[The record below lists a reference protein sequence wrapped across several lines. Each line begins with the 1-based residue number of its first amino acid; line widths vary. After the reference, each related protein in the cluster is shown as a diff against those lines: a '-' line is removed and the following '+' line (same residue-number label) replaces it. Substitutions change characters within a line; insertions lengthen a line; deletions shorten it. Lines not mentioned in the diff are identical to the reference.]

1 MGDAGENDQ
10 SDSPSTL
17 KVPDWFLKYN
27 VGTPD
32 EPSQPDI
39 KAIEFNDTA
48 TRLSQ
53 SQAPSLF
60 PQGSQSSGGD
70 VLSPTTICGIDRA
83 KYSELRDIITGA
95 LVQDNVPKRS
105 YSQQPSILLRAL
117 TAGNYDDWALGFL
130 DSILVHIAGEIGASL
145 ISVDLDDLHHI
156 AIELSIQ
163 DGEDQARLPTF
174 PNILDTVF
182 GIRCEKHQSFEDI
195 EKNARFIS
203 AILDAP
209 KLKSIPQN
217 RASTGNLRE
226 MSPEERPPVFLL
238 FRDAKRS
245 IVEVG
250 RTTKILRTFRT
261 AVQKLRGKGE
271 PIIFFATM
279 SVEKSASENSD
290 YYERQLCKKILVDST
305 STVDLVPSWPVERN
319 NSEASR
325 IRNTNL
331 LKLKRTVRRKFR
343 PGFSFDLLSPGG
355 VSWDEVKLQP
365 LFYILEKEVWSDNI
379 CERVARQV
387 VGRTWGKNALDI
399 DDICEVIARLDNSR
413 NSETEKLTQ
422 DDSEADTI
430 RIKEGPSQA
439 DISTTDS
446 AVVAE
451 EPTSTNE
458 GNNSS
463 IEDNPMD
470 CEVDPGPG
478 DDPKAWISGPSKAR
492 EEWQYQKTRLNER
505 NSTLDVLMNMI
516 GLEAVKAKFME
527 IKNLVD
533 TARRQ
538 GVNLKK
544 ERFGAV
550 FIGNP
555 GTGKTTIARLY
566 GQFISSLGIVPAE
579 RFVEVTGARL
589 ANRGMSEYESTI
601 ERLKDDDSEPAGVV
615 FVDEAYQLTSNGSSQ
630 VLEHIL
636 GEIERLQGNV
646 AFVFAGY
653 GKQMESFLGSKPGLR
668 SRIPFLI
675 KFDDYEDVE
684 LHQIL
689 LQQLKEKFNNK
700 MRVEGGLYGL
710 YMRIVVRRIGR
721 GRGRSGFGNAREVQ
735 NVLLHILFRQASRLS
750 QRRQANQEA
759 DDFFLTRADLIGP
772 PPSEVVVISQAWKDL
787 QALIGLRSVKD
798 AVQALIDRLQENY
811 NREIAEQPLVESSL
825 NKVFL
830 GNPGTGKTTVAKL
843 YGQILADLALLSSGE
858 VVVKNPSD
866 FIGDHLGSSENITT
880 NILESTRGKV
890 LIIDEAYG
898 LWSTEGTTR
907 FTDSYRTAVIDTL
920 VAQVQSKA
928 TEDRCILLL
937 GYRERMEMMF
947 QNVNP
952 AFGRRFPLS
961 SAFVFEDYTDEELS
975 DILELKLRQQG
986 FAATEEAKQVAME
999 VLSRARNHRNF
1010 GNAGEV
1016 DIILDR
1022 AKESQQKR
1030 LSTSDGENDPFLLVA
1045 QDFDADFDRGNR
1057 AMTRIREIFRDF
1069 VGANSIVEKLEKYQR
1084 ITQNAAVLDI
1094 NPRSLIPFNFLFKG
1108 PPGTGK
1114 TTTARRMGQ
1123 IYYNMGYLA
1132 TTDVVECS
1140 ATDIIGEYVG
1150 HTGPK
1155 IRKIFEQALGKVL
1168 FIDEAYGLADSWYGR
1183 DAATEMANILT
1194 NDKYQNKLVTILA
1207 GYDEDINRLLEKN
1220 QGLSSRFPEVINFPP
1235 LSPTHCC
1242 GLLFQL
1248 LEAQDVDTSTV
1259 QAYTIKE
1266 NLHVLFEELACLP
1279 AWGNGR
1285 DVQALAKG
1293 IFGRIISSTTSL
1305 QKLRVTEQILYSEIN
1320 QMIDERQQRTCHT
1333 RPANRTEFWSPDF
1346 MMNEQQIEPTT
1357 LPIRTQITKSSV
1369 LPQSRVEELLDTSEN
1384 EDMETESREPG
1395 VSDEIWNKLKENKAR
1410 AKERAAAIQGRRS
1423 EIERLKNEVAD
1434 QEKILRLMNYDSSQ
1448 AQILR
1453 RELAKKQAKL
1463 EEKQRD
1469 QKKAVDDQKR
1479 EDKVKEALMQSGVC
1493 NWGCEWI
1500 KEDSGWRCSAGA
1512 CFVSDEEMNERY
1524 GIS

>member
-1 MGDAGENDQ
+1 
-10 SDSPSTL
+10 
-17 KVPDWFLKYN
+17 
-27 VGTPD
+27 
-32 EPSQPDI
+32 
-39 KAIEFNDTA
+39 
-48 TRLSQ
+48 
-53 SQAPSLF
+53 
-60 PQGSQSSGGD
+60 
-70 VLSPTTICGIDRA
+70 
-83 KYSELRDIITGA
+83 
-95 LVQDNVPKRS
+95 
-105 YSQQPSILLRAL
+105 
-117 TAGNYDDWALGFL
+117 
-130 DSILVHIAGEIGASL
+130 
-145 ISVDLDDLHHI
+145 
-156 AIELSIQ
+156 
-163 DGEDQARLPTF
+163 
-174 PNILDTVF
+174 
-182 GIRCEKHQSFEDI
+182 
-195 EKNARFIS
+195 
-203 AILDAP
+203 
-209 KLKSIPQN
+209 
-217 RASTGNLRE
+217 
-226 MSPEERPPVFLL
+226 
-238 FRDAKRS
+238 
-245 IVEVG
+245 
-250 RTTKILRTFRT
+250 
-261 AVQKLRGKGE
+261 
-271 PIIFFATM
+271 
-279 SVEKSASENSD
+279 
-290 YYERQLCKKILVDST
+290 
-305 STVDLVPSWPVERN
+305 
-319 NSEASR
+319 
-325 IRNTNL
+325 
-331 LKLKRTVRRKFR
+331 
-343 PGFSFDLLSPGG
+343 
-355 VSWDEVKLQP
+355 
-365 LFYILEKEVWSDNI
+365 
-379 CERVARQV
+379 
-387 VGRTWGKNALDI
+387 
-399 DDICEVIARLDNSR
+399 
-413 NSETEKLTQ
+413 
-422 DDSEADTI
+422 
-430 RIKEGPSQA
+430 
-439 DISTTDS
+439 
-446 AVVAE
+446 
-451 EPTSTNE
+451 
-458 GNNSS
+458 
-463 IEDNPMD
+463 
-470 CEVDPGPG
+470 
-478 DDPKAWISGPSKAR
+478 
-492 EEWQYQKTRLNER
+492 
-505 NSTLDVLMNMI
+505 MNMI

-550 FIGNP
+550 FVGNP

-579 RFVEVTGARL
+579 RFVEVTGVLL

-636 GEIERLQGNV
+636 GEVERLQGNV

-675 KFDDYEDVE
+675 KFDDYKDVE

-759 DDFFLTRADLIGP
+759 DDFFLTRTDLIGP

-787 QALIGLRSVKD
+787 QALIGLKSVKD

-880 NILESTRGKV
+880 NILELTRGKV

-1057 AMTRIREIFRDF
+1057 AMTGIREIFRDF

-1108 PPGTGK
+1108 PPG
-1114 TTTARRMGQ
+1114 RSPP
-1123 IYYNMGYLA
+1123 I
-1132 TTDVVECS
+1132 DVTYVS
-1140 ATDIIGEYVG
+1140 ANT
-1150 HTGPK
+1150 
-1155 IRKIFEQALGKVL
+1155 
-1168 FIDEAYGLADSWYGR
+1168 S
-1183 DAATEMANILT
+1183 
-1194 NDKYQNKLVTILA
+1194 
-1207 GYDEDINRLLEKN
+1207 NRHRENHHGTPDGSDLL
-1220 QGLSSRFPEVINFPP
+1220 Q
-1235 LSPTHCC
+1235 
-1242 GLLFQL
+1242 
-1248 LEAQDVDTSTV
+1248 
-1259 QAYTIKE
+1259 
-1266 NLHVLFEELACLP
+1266 
-1279 AWGNGR
+1279 
-1285 DVQALAKG
+1285 
-1293 IFGRIISSTTSL
+1293 
-1305 QKLRVTEQILYSEIN
+1305 
-1320 QMIDERQQRTCHT
+1320 
-1333 RPANRTEFWSPDF
+1333 
-1346 MMNEQQIEPTT
+1346 
-1357 LPIRTQITKSSV
+1357 
-1369 LPQSRVEELLDTSEN
+1369 
-1384 EDMETESREPG
+1384 
-1395 VSDEIWNKLKENKAR
+1395 
-1410 AKERAAAIQGRRS
+1410 
-1423 EIERLKNEVAD
+1423 
-1434 QEKILRLMNYDSSQ
+1434 
-1448 AQILR
+1448 
-1453 RELAKKQAKL
+1453 
-1463 EEKQRD
+1463 
-1469 QKKAVDDQKR
+1469 
-1479 EDKVKEALMQSGVC
+1479 
-1493 NWGCEWI
+1493 
-1500 KEDSGWRCSAGA
+1500 
-1512 CFVSDEEMNERY
+1512 Y
-1524 GIS
+1524 GISRYHRCRGMLCNGYYWRVCGPYWSKDS